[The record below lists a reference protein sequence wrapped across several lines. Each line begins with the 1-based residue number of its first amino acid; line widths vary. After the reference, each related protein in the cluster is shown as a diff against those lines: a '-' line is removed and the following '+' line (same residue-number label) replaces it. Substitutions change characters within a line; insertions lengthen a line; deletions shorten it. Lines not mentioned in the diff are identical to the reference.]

1 MSIPAKKFDYI
12 DALRGIAILM
22 VVLVHTSQHVDKL
35 NPWLFDVAAFC
46 QLGVQLFFVA
56 SALTLCLSY
65 KSSLAEDGKMQVLAF
80 TIKRFFRI
88 APLYYL
94 AIPLY
99 MALYAVK
106 DRLLTGELHVPV
118 QYTAS
123 AIASNVFFVHDFV
136 PWAQN
141 NIVPGG
147 WSIGVE
153 MAFYALFPLLFY
165 VFNRLNFR
173 RNVLLA
179 AIIVMLLFNV
189 ATNYFLSPVFGYSIA
204 NQSFAYYFLSN
215 HMSVFL
221 IGMLV
226 YSIVRNGGHLENR
239 FTVAGLATATF
250 IGFLILTAYVWKL
263 NWPFS
268 FLLVPTLAGASFGGL
283 AVLASQ
289 LHSFPKL
296 LRQIGVLS
304 YSIYILHFICTEALE
319 PVLVRKWD
327 AVLPTNPNFQV
338 LVFFI
343 LNVALAF
350 AMAFIANKLIEAPG
364 IALGRKLVARLSLGA
379 GFRRECS
386 HFRG

>member
-1 MSIPAKKFDYI
+1 MLTTAKKFDYI

-22 VVLVHTSQHVDKL
+22 VVLVHTSQHIENL
-35 NPWLFDVAAFC
+35 SPSLSGVAAYC

-65 KSSLAEDGKMQVLAF
+65 KTSLDQNRNTQVLAF
-80 TIKRFFRI
+80 AIKRFFRI

-99 MALYAVK
+99 IALYAVK
-106 DRLLTGELHVPV
+106 DLFLTGELHVPV
-118 QYTAS
+118 QYTTS
-123 AIASNVFFVHDFV
+123 AIASNVFFIHDFL

-153 MAFYALFPLLFY
+153 MAFYALFPILFSA
-165 VFNRLNFR
+165 FDRLNFKR
-173 RNVLLA
+173 DVLLF
-179 AIIVMLLFNV
+179 AIFALLLLNV
-189 ATNYFLSPVFGYSIA
+189 GINYFLSITFDYSIA
-204 NQSFAYYFLSN
+204 NQSFAYYFLGN
-215 HMSVFL
+215 HLPVFL

-226 YSIVRNGGHLENR
+226 YSIVRDGAGIENR
-239 FTVAGLATATF
+239 STVIGLATAIF
-250 IGFLILTAYVWKL
+250 IGFLLLTASVWVL
-263 NWPFS
+263 DWPIS

-343 LNVALAF
+343 LNVAVAF